1 LALPAAD
8 CPSCEEAK
16 AVIASRYEPGR
27 VDVRHAGRPSK
38 SRTLP
43 ICENS
48 FIAQSKATPL
58 RYYARLAI
66 WTTGLLFCVLRLGAS
81 DIPVPGVSK
90 AAERTSNSASSTS
103 PAAPGSEEKTEKSG
117 KYDVDRIGQRR
128 VGKGVNIYSLE
139 KERALGKGMADSIDL
154 HTTFV
159 ADPDINDYINRLAQ
173 KIARNSDAQVPFTI
187 KVIDCLDLRTFAL
200 PGGFLYVD
208 KGLIMEVDSEA
219 ELAGL
224 MAREIAHVAAR
235 HATRYATRKH
245 AWNMISLPL
254 VYLGGPAGLGAKQI
268 GPLTLRKFSR
278 DAEIEADLLGIEYQY
293 AAGYDPQAFVDAL
306 EKLHSKETQ
315 MRARIAAQPKAGFV
329 GQIARAFAS
338 YPPTEERIQKAQ
350 TEISTLLPS
359 RDDYVVDTNEF
370 QEVKAKLTGADRP
383 ILRRHRPGD
392 GVPNAPVLHRR
403 PPEPQQQLT
412 PYRQGTSVAELNP
425 SRSNY

>member
-1 LALPAAD
+1 MALPADD
-8 CPSCEEAK
+8 CPSFEEAE
-16 AVIASRYEPGR
+16 AVIGPCNQLCCS
-27 VDVRHAGRPSK
+27 DVSHTDRPSK
-38 SRTLP
+38 PRTLP
-43 ICENS
+43 ICENY
-48 FIAQSKATPL
+48 FTAPI

-66 WTTGLLFCVLRLGAS
+66 WTIGSFFCVLRMEAS
-81 DIPVPGVSK
+81 DVAVAGVSK
-90 AAERTSNSASSTS
+90 TVEQTSSTS
-103 PAAPGSEEKTEKSG
+103 QAAPGPAEKTEKSG

-128 VGKGVNIYSLE
+128 IGKGVNLYSLE
-139 KERALGKGMADSIDL
+139 KERAIGKGMADSIDL
-154 HTTFV
+154 HTRFV
-159 ADPDINDYINRLAQ
+159 ADPDITDYVNRLAQ

-278 DAEIEADLLGIEYQY
+278 DAETEADLLGIEYQY
-293 AAGYDPQAFVDAL
+293 ATGYDPQAFVDAL

-315 MRARIAAQPKAGFV
+315 MRARIAGQPKAGFV
-329 GQIARAFAS
+329 GQIARAFAV

-370 QEVKAKLTGADRP
+370 QEVKAKLTGTDRP

-392 GVPNAPVLHRR
+392 GVANGPVLHRR
-403 PPEPQQQLT
+403 PPEPQQQLA

-425 SRSNY
+425 LAQ